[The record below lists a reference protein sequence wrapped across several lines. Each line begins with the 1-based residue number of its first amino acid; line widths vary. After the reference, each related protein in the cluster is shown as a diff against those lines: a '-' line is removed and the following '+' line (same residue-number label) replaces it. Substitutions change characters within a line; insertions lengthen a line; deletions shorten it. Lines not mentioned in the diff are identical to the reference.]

1 MNWLFFSIATALLW
15 GTAELFY
22 KKGAQPDEKYSHLKI
37 SVWVGVVMGAHAI
50 YTLLTQDIGYNPA
63 NLLIYLPVSLFY
75 IFSMTFSYFGM
86 RFLEE
91 SISDPIENTA
101 GVICVLLFAIF
112 MGDEFSA
119 LTWIAVAVITLGVVG
134 VSYIENR
141 GETPRKKLLG
151 KKLAIV
157 AFCMPFVY
165 ALLDAFGTFLDDA
178 FFLVEDIANAPF
190 VDVTEETIEAVA
202 NPSYE
207 LPFALFALFMGDE
220 FSWLTWLSVG
230 VITVGV
236 VGVSYLENHGE
247 TTRKKN
253 YGKALAIISFCMP
266 FVYALLDAFGTFLD
280 DAFFLIEDV
289 ASSPLVDVTEETI
302 EAVAN
307 TSYELTFALFALC
320 LFIFMK
326 SKKVKFGSVPQH
338 KDKILAAV
346 FETAGQFTY
355 VYALGGVDAVAA
367 PILSSVC
374 VVSLLL
380 SRIFLKEKLSW
391 KTYAF
396 IAVVIV
402 GILLLAVSEEL

>member
-1 MNWLFFSIATALLW
+1 MSWLFFSVATALLW

-37 SVWVGVVMGAHAI
+37 CVWVGIVMGAHAI
-50 YTLLTQDIGYNPA
+50 FTLLTQDIGYNPV

-75 IFSMTFSYFGM
+75 IISMAFSYFGM

-112 MGDEFSA
+112 MGDEFSL
-119 LTWIAVAVITLGVVG
+119 LTWIAVAVITVGVVG
-134 VSYIENR
+134 VSFLENA
-141 GETPRKKLLG
+141 GETPRKKTYG

-157 AFCMPFVY
+157 AFIMPFLY
-165 ALLDAFGTFLDDA
+165 ALLDAVGTFLDDA

-202 NPSYE
+202 N
-207 LPFALFALFMGDE
+207 
-220 FSWLTWLSVG
+220 
-230 VITVGV
+230 
-236 VGVSYLENHGE
+236 
-247 TTRKKN
+247 
-253 YGKALAIISFCMP
+253 
-266 FVYALLDAFGTFLD
+266 
-280 DAFFLIEDV
+280 
-289 ASSPLVDVTEETI
+289 
-302 EAVAN
+302 
-307 TSYELTFALFALC
+307 TSYELTFALFALG

-326 SKKVKFGSVPQH
+326 SKKVKFGPMPQH
-338 KDKILAAV
+338 KDKLLAAV

-355 VYALGGVDAVAA
+355 VYALGGVDAIAA

-374 VVSLLL
+374 IVSLVL
-380 SRIFLKEKLSW
+380 SRIFLKEKLNW

-396 IAVVIV
+396 ITVVII
-402 GILLLAVSEEL
+402 GILLLAVAEEL

>member
-1 MNWLFFSIATALLW
+1 MSWLFFSVATALLW

-22 KKGAQPDEKYSHLKI
+22 KKGAQPNEKYSHLKI
-37 SVWVGVVMGAHAI
+37 CVWVGVVMGAHAI
-50 YTLLTQDIGYNPA
+50 FTLLTQDIGYNPV
-63 NLLIYLPVSLFY
+63 NLLIYLPVSAFY
-75 IFSMTFSYFGM
+75 IISMAFSYFGM

-101 GVICVLLFAIF
+101 GVICTLLFVIF
-112 MGDEFSA
+112 LQEEISA
-119 LTWIAVAVITLGVVG
+119 LTWVAIGIITVGVLGVSFV
-134 VSYIENR
+134 ENH
-141 GETPRKKLLG
+141 GETTRKKTYG

-202 NPSYE
+202 N
-207 LPFALFALFMGDE
+207 
-220 FSWLTWLSVG
+220 
-230 VITVGV
+230 
-236 VGVSYLENHGE
+236 
-247 TTRKKN
+247 
-253 YGKALAIISFCMP
+253 
-266 FVYALLDAFGTFLD
+266 
-280 DAFFLIEDV
+280 
-289 ASSPLVDVTEETI
+289 
-302 EAVAN
+302 
-307 TSYELTFALFALC
+307 TSYELTFALFALG

-326 SKKVKFGSVPQH
+326 SKKVKFGPVPQH

-355 VYALGGVDAVAA
+355 VYALGGVDAIAA

-380 SRIFLKEKLSW
+380 SHIFLKEKLSK

-396 IAVVIV
+396 IAIVIF
-402 GILLLAVSEEL
+402 GILLLAVAEEL

>member
-1 MNWLFFSIATALLW
+1 MSWLFFSVATAVLW
-15 GTAELFY
+15 GAAELFY
-22 KKGAQPDEKYSHLKI
+22 KMGARPDEKYSHLKI
-37 SVWVGVVMGAHAI
+37 CVWVGVVMGAHAI
-50 YTLLTQDIGYNPA
+50 FTLLTQDIHYNPI

-75 IFSMTFSYFGM
+75 IISMAFSYFGM

-101 GVICVLLFAIF
+101 GVICTLLFVIF
-112 MGDEFSA
+112 LREEISA
-119 LTWIAVAVITLGVVG
+119 LTWVAIAVITVGVVG
-134 VSYIENR
+134 VSYLENS
-141 GETPRKKLLG
+141 GETTRKKKYG

-165 ALLDAFGTFLDDA
+165 ALLDAFGTFFDDA

-202 NPSYE
+202 N
-207 LPFALFALFMGDE
+207 
-220 FSWLTWLSVG
+220 
-230 VITVGV
+230 
-236 VGVSYLENHGE
+236 
-247 TTRKKN
+247 
-253 YGKALAIISFCMP
+253 
-266 FVYALLDAFGTFLD
+266 
-280 DAFFLIEDV
+280 
-289 ASSPLVDVTEETI
+289 
-302 EAVAN
+302 
-307 TSYELTFALFALC
+307 TSYELTFALFALG

-326 SKKVKFGSVPQH
+326 AKKVKFGPVKQH

-391 KTYAF
+391 KTYIF
-396 IAVVIV
+396 IGIVIV
-402 GILLLAVSEEL
+402 GILLLAISEEL

>member
-1 MNWLFFSIATALLW
+1 MSWLFFSVATALLW

-37 SVWVGVVMGAHAI
+37 SVWVGVVMGIHAV
-50 YTLLTQDIGYNPA
+50 YTLLTQDIGFNPV
-63 NLLIYLPVSLFY
+63 NILIYLPVSLFY

-86 RFLEE
+86 RFIEE

-119 LTWIAVAVITLGVVG
+119 LTWIAVGVITVGVVG
-134 VSYIENR
+134 VSFLENK
-141 GETPRKKLLG
+141 GETPRKKKLG
-151 KKLAIV
+151 KVLSIV

-178 FFLVEDIANAPF
+178 FFLVEDIASAPF
-190 VDVTEETIEAVA
+190 
-202 NPSYE
+202 
-207 LPFALFALFMGDE
+207 
-220 FSWLTWLSVG
+220 
-230 VITVGV
+230 
-236 VGVSYLENHGE
+236 
-247 TTRKKN
+247 
-253 YGKALAIISFCMP
+253 
-266 FVYALLDAFGTFLD
+266 
-280 DAFFLIEDV
+280 
-289 ASSPLVDVTEETI
+289 VDVTEETI

-307 TSYELTFALFALC
+307 TSYELTFALFALI
-320 LFIFMK
+320 LFVFMK
-326 SKKVKFGSVPQH
+326 SKGVKFGSVPQH

-402 GILLLAVSEEL
+402 GILLLAVAEEL

>member
-1 MNWLFFSIATALLW
+1 MMSWLFFSIATAVLW
-15 GTAELFY
+15 GAAELFY
-22 KKGAQPDEKYSHLKI
+22 KKGAQPTEKYSHLKI
-37 SVWVGVVMGAHAI
+37 CVWVGVVMGLHAI
-50 YTLLTQDIGYNPA
+50 FTLLTQDINYNPI
-63 NLLIYLPVSLFY
+63 NILIYLPVSLFY
-75 IFSMTFSYFGM
+75 IISMAFSYFGM

-101 GVICVLLFAIF
+101 GVICVLLFA
-112 MGDEFSA
+112 
-119 LTWIAVAVITLGVVG
+119 
-134 VSYIENR
+134 
-141 GETPRKKLLG
+141 
-151 KKLAIV
+151 
-157 AFCMPFVY
+157 
-165 ALLDAFGTFLDDA
+165 
-178 FFLVEDIANAPF
+178 
-190 VDVTEETIEAVA
+190 
-202 NPSYE
+202 
-207 LPFALFALFMGDE
+207 LFMGDE
-220 FSWLTWLSVG
+220 FSWLTWVAVA
-230 VITVGV
+230 VIAVGV
-236 VGVSYLENHGE
+236 VGVSYLENRGE
-247 TTRKKN
+247 TPRKKN
-253 YGKALAIISFCMP
+253 YGKKLAIIAFCMP
-266 FVYALLDAFGTFLD
+266 FVYAFLDAFGTFFD
-280 DAFFLIEDV
+280 DAFFLVEEIAD
-289 ASSPLVDVTEETI
+289 APFVDVTEETI

-307 TSYELTFALFALC
+307 TSYELTFALFALG

-326 SKKVKFGSVPQH
+326 AKKVKFGPVPQH

>member
-1 MNWLFFSIATALLW
+1 MSWLFFSVATAIVW
-15 GTAELFY
+15 GIAELFY
-22 KKGAQPDEKYSHLKI
+22 KKGAQPGEKYSHLKI
-37 SVWVGVVMGAHAI
+37 CIWVGIVMGAHAI
-50 YTLLTQDIGYNPA
+50 FTLLTQDINYNPI
-63 NLLIYLPVSLFY
+63 NIIRYLPVSLFY
-75 IFSMTFSYFGM
+75 IISMAFSYFGM

-101 GVICVLLFAIF
+101 GVICTLLFVIF
-112 MGDEFSA
+112 LQEEISA
-119 LTWIAVAVITLGVVG
+119 FTWIAIAVITIGVLGV
-134 VSYIENR
+134 SFLENH
-141 GETPRKKLLG
+141 GETTRKKKLG
-151 KKLAIV
+151 KKLAVV

-178 FFLVEDIANAPF
+178 FFLVED
-190 VDVTEETIEAVA
+190 VA
-202 NPSYE
+202 
-207 LPFALFALFMGDE
+207 A
-220 FSWLTWLSVG
+220 
-230 VITVGV
+230 
-236 VGVSYLENHGE
+236 
-247 TTRKKN
+247 
-253 YGKALAIISFCMP
+253 
-266 FVYALLDAFGTFLD
+266 
-280 DAFFLIEDV
+280 
-289 ASSPLVDVTEETI
+289 SPLVDVTADTI

-307 TSYELTFALFALC
+307 TSYELTFALFALG

-326 SKKVKFGSVPQH
+326 SKKVKFGPIPQH

-391 KTYAF
+391 KTYIF
-396 IAVVIV
+396 IGVVIV

>member
-1 MNWLFFSIATALLW
+1 MSWLFFSIATALLW

-22 KKGAQPDEKYSHLKI
+22 KKGAQPNEKYSHLKI
-37 SVWVGVVMGAHAI
+37 CVWVGIVMGAHAI
-50 YTLLTQDIGYNPA
+50 FTLLTQDINYNPV
-63 NLLIYLPVSLFY
+63 NIIRYLPVSLFY
-75 IFSMTFSYFGM
+75 IISMAFSYFGM

-101 GVICVLLFAIF
+101 GVICVLLFA
-112 MGDEFSA
+112 
-119 LTWIAVAVITLGVVG
+119 
-134 VSYIENR
+134 
-141 GETPRKKLLG
+141 
-151 KKLAIV
+151 
-157 AFCMPFVY
+157 
-165 ALLDAFGTFLDDA
+165 
-178 FFLVEDIANAPF
+178 
-190 VDVTEETIEAVA
+190 
-202 NPSYE
+202 
-207 LPFALFALFMGDE
+207 LFMGDE
-220 FSWLTWLSVG
+220 FSWLTWVAVA
-230 VITVGV
+230 VIGIGV

-253 YGKALAIISFCMP
+253 YGKVLAVVAFIMP
-266 FVYALLDAFGTFLD
+266 FLYALLDAFGTFLD

-289 ASSPLVDVTEETI
+289 ANSPLVDVTEDTI

-307 TSYELTFALFALC
+307 TSYELTFALFALG

-326 SKKVKFGSVPQH
+326 AKKVKFGSVPKH

-380 SRIFLKEKLSW
+380 SRIVLKEKLSW

-396 IAVVIV
+396 IAVVII
-402 GILLLAVSEEL
+402 GILLLALSEEL

>member
-1 MNWLFFSIATALLW
+1 MSWLFFSVATALLW

-22 KKGAQPDEKYSHLKI
+22 KKGAQPNEKYSHLKI
-37 SVWVGVVMGAHAI
+37 CIWVGIVMGAHAI
-50 YTLLTQDIGYNPA
+50 FTLLTQDIGYNPI
-63 NLLIYLPVSLFY
+63 NLLHYLPVSLFY
-75 IFSMTFSYFGM
+75 IISMAFSYFGM

-112 MGDEFSA
+112 MGDEFSV
-119 LTWIAVAVITLGVVG
+119 LTWVA
-134 VSYIENR
+134 
-141 GETPRKKLLG
+141 
-151 KKLAIV
+151 
-157 AFCMPFVY
+157 
-165 ALLDAFGTFLDDA
+165 
-178 FFLVEDIANAPF
+178 
-190 VDVTEETIEAVA
+190 
-202 NPSYE
+202 
-207 LPFALFALFMGDE
+207 
-220 FSWLTWLSVG
+220 VG

-236 VGVSYLENHGE
+236 VGVSYLENKGE
-247 TTRKKN
+247 TPRKKN
-253 YGKALAIISFCMP
+253 LGKKLAIISFCMP

-289 ASSPLVDVTEETI
+289 ANSPLVDVTEDTI

-307 TSYELTFALFALC
+307 TSYELTFAIFALG
-320 LFIFMK
+320 LYIFMK
-326 SKKVKFGSVPQH
+326 SKKVKFGPLPQH
-338 KDKILAAV
+338 KDKALAAV

-396 IAVVIV
+396 IAVVIF
-402 GILLLAVSEEL
+402 GILLLAVAEEL

>member
-1 MNWLFFSIATALLW
+1 MSWLFFSIATALLW

-22 KKGAQPDEKYSHLKI
+22 KKGALPNEKYSHLKI
-37 SVWVGVVMGAHAI
+37 SVWVGVVMGIHAI
-50 YTLLTQDIGYNPA
+50 YTLLTQDIGFNPV
-63 NLLIYLPVSLFY
+63 NILIYLPVSLFY

-119 LTWIAVAVITLGVVG
+119 LTWIAVGVITVGVVG
-134 VSYIENR
+134 VSYLENK
-141 GETPRKKLLG
+141 GETPRKKTYG
-151 KKLAIV
+151 KKLAVV
-157 AFCMPFVY
+157 AFIMPFLY

-190 VDVTEETIEAVA
+190 VDVTEET
-202 NPSYE
+202 
-207 LPFALFALFMGDE
+207 M
-220 FSWLTWLSVG
+220 
-230 VITVGV
+230 
-236 VGVSYLENHGE
+236 
-247 TTRKKN
+247 
-253 YGKALAIISFCMP
+253 
-266 FVYALLDAFGTFLD
+266 
-280 DAFFLIEDV
+280 
-289 ASSPLVDVTEETI
+289 

-307 TSYELTFALFALC
+307 TSYELTFALFALG

-326 SKKVKFGSVPQH
+326 AKGVKFGPVKQH

-396 IAVVIV
+396 IAVVII
-402 GILLLAVSEEL
+402 GILLLAVAEEL

>member
-1 MNWLFFSIATALLW
+1 MSWLFFSIATAILW
-15 GTAELFY
+15 GAAELFY
-22 KKGAQPDEKYSHLKI
+22 KKGARPDEKYSHQKI
-37 SVWVGVVMGAHAI
+37 CVWVGIVMGAHAI
-50 YTLLTQDIGYNPA
+50 FTLLTQDIGYNPM
-63 NLLIYLPVSLFY
+63 NLLVYLPVSLFY
-75 IFSMTFSYFGM
+75 IISMAFSYFGM

-119 LTWIAVAVITLGVVG
+119 LTWIAIAVIAVGVVG
-134 VSYIENR
+134 VGYLENH
-141 GETPRKKLLG
+141 GETVRKKTLG
-151 KKLAIV
+151 KKLAIA

-165 ALLDAFGTFLDDA
+165 AFLDAFGTFLDDA
-178 FFLVEDIANAPF
+178 FFLVEDIAA
-190 VDVTEETIEAVA
+190 T
-202 NPSYE
+202 
-207 LPFALFALFMGDE
+207 
-220 FSWLTWLSVG
+220 
-230 VITVGV
+230 
-236 VGVSYLENHGE
+236 
-247 TTRKKN
+247 
-253 YGKALAIISFCMP
+253 
-266 FVYALLDAFGTFLD
+266 
-280 DAFFLIEDV
+280 
-289 ASSPLVDVTEETI
+289 PLVDVTEETI

-307 TSYELTFALFALC
+307 TSYELTFALFALG

-326 SKKVKFGSVPQH
+326 SKGVKFGGVPQH

-380 SRIFLKEKLSW
+380 SRIFLKEKLNW

-396 IAVVIV
+396 IAVVII
-402 GILLLAVSEEL
+402 GILLLAVAEEL

>member
-1 MNWLFFSIATALLW
+1 MSWLFFSIATALLW

-22 KKGAQPDEKYSHLKI
+22 KKGAQPNEKYSHLKI
-37 SVWVGVVMGAHAI
+37 CVWVGVVMGAHAI
-50 YTLLTQDIGYNPA
+50 FTLLTQNIDYNPI
-63 NLLIYLPVSLFY
+63 NLLVYAPVSLFY
-75 IFSMTFSYFGM
+75 IISMAFSYFGM

-112 MGDEFSA
+112 MGDEFSV
-119 LTWIAVAVITLGVVG
+119 LTWVAVGVITVGVVG
-134 VSYIENR
+134 VSYLENH
-141 GETPRKKLLG
+141 GETPRKKNLG

-157 AFCMPFVY
+157 SFCMPFLY

-178 FFLVEDIANAPF
+178 FFLVED
-190 VDVTEETIEAVA
+190 
-202 NPSYE
+202 
-207 LPFALFALFMGDE
+207 
-220 FSWLTWLSVG
+220 
-230 VITVGV
+230 
-236 VGVSYLENHGE
+236 
-247 TTRKKN
+247 
-253 YGKALAIISFCMP
+253 
-266 FVYALLDAFGTFLD
+266 
-280 DAFFLIEDV
+280 V
-289 ASSPLVDVTEETI
+289 ASTPLVGVTEETI

-326 SKKVKFGSVPQH
+326 AKKVKFGPVPQH

-396 IAVVIV
+396 IAVVII
-402 GILLLAVSEEL
+402 GILLLAVAEEL

>member
-1 MNWLFFSIATALLW
+1 MSWLFFSVATALLW

-22 KKGAQPDEKYSHLKI
+22 KKGAQPNEKYSHLKI
-37 SVWVGVVMGAHAI
+37 CVWVGVVMGAHAI
-50 YTLLTQDIGYNPA
+50 FTLLTQDIGYNPV
-63 NLLIYLPVSLFY
+63 NLLVYLPVSLFY
-75 IFSMTFSYFGM
+75 IISMAFSYLGM

-101 GVICVLLFAIF
+101 GVICVLLFAII
-112 MGDEFSA
+112 MGDEFSV
-119 LTWIAVAVITLGVVG
+119 LTWIAVGVITVGVVG
-134 VSYIENR
+134 VSYLENK
-141 GETPRKKLLG
+141 GETPRKKTYG
-151 KKLAIV
+151 KKLAVV
-157 AFCMPFVY
+157 AFIMPFLY

-202 NPSYE
+202 N
-207 LPFALFALFMGDE
+207 
-220 FSWLTWLSVG
+220 
-230 VITVGV
+230 
-236 VGVSYLENHGE
+236 
-247 TTRKKN
+247 
-253 YGKALAIISFCMP
+253 
-266 FVYALLDAFGTFLD
+266 
-280 DAFFLIEDV
+280 
-289 ASSPLVDVTEETI
+289 
-302 EAVAN
+302 

-326 SKKVKFGSVPQH
+326 AKKVTFGPIPQH

-396 IAVVIV
+396 IGIVIV
-402 GILLLAVSEEL
+402 GILLLAVAEEL

>member
-1 MNWLFFSIATALLW
+1 MSWLFFSIATALLW

-22 KKGAQPDEKYSHLKI
+22 KKGALPNEKYSHLKI

-50 YTLLTQDIGYNPA
+50 YTLLTQDIGFNPV
-63 NLLIYLPVSLFY
+63 NILVYLPVSLFY

-119 LTWIAVAVITLGVVG
+119 LTWIAVGVITVGVVG
-134 VSYIENR
+134 VSYLENK
-141 GETPRKKLLG
+141 GETPRKKTYG
-151 KKLAIV
+151 KKLAVI
-157 AFCMPFVY
+157 AFIMPFLY

-178 FFLVEDIANAPF
+178 FFLVENIANAPF
-190 VDVTEETIEAVA
+190 
-202 NPSYE
+202 
-207 LPFALFALFMGDE
+207 
-220 FSWLTWLSVG
+220 
-230 VITVGV
+230 
-236 VGVSYLENHGE
+236 
-247 TTRKKN
+247 
-253 YGKALAIISFCMP
+253 
-266 FVYALLDAFGTFLD
+266 
-280 DAFFLIEDV
+280 
-289 ASSPLVDVTEETI
+289 VDVTEETI

-307 TSYELTFALFALC
+307 TSYELTFALFALG
-320 LFIFMK
+320 LFLFMK
-326 SKKVKFGSVPQH
+326 AKGVKFGPVPQH

-402 GILLLAVSEEL
+402 GILLLAVAEEL

>member
-1 MNWLFFSIATALLW
+1 MSWLFFSIATAVLW

-22 KKGAQPDEKYSHLKI
+22 KKGALPNEKYSHLKI
-37 SVWVGVVMGAHAI
+37 CVWVGVVMGAHAI
-50 YTLLTQDIGYNPA
+50 FTLLTQDIGYNPV
-63 NLLIYLPVSLFY
+63 NLLIYLPVSAFY
-75 IFSMTFSYFGM
+75 IISMAFSYFGM

-112 MGDEFSA
+112 MGDEFSL
-119 LTWIAVAVITLGVVG
+119 LTWIAVGVITVGVVG
-134 VSYIENR
+134 VSYMENA
-141 GETPRKKLLG
+141 GETPRKKTYG
-151 KKLAIV
+151 KKLAVI
-157 AFCMPFVY
+157 AFIMPFLY

-178 FFLVEDIANAPF
+178 FFLVEDIASAPF
-190 VDVTEETIEAVA
+190 
-202 NPSYE
+202 
-207 LPFALFALFMGDE
+207 
-220 FSWLTWLSVG
+220 
-230 VITVGV
+230 
-236 VGVSYLENHGE
+236 
-247 TTRKKN
+247 
-253 YGKALAIISFCMP
+253 
-266 FVYALLDAFGTFLD
+266 
-280 DAFFLIEDV
+280 
-289 ASSPLVDVTEETI
+289 VDVTEETI

-307 TSYELTFALFALC
+307 TSYELTFALFALG

-326 SKKVKFGSVPQH
+326 SRKVEFGPVPQH
-338 KDKILAAV
+338 RDKILAAV

-402 GILLLAVSEEL
+402 GILLLAVAEEL

>member
-1 MNWLFFSIATALLW
+1 MNWLFFAIATALLW

-22 KKGAQPDEKYSHLKI
+22 KKGAQPNEKYSHLKI
-37 SVWVGVVMGAHAI
+37 CVWVGIVMGLHAVF
-50 YTLLTQDIGYNPA
+50 TLLTQDINYNPI
-63 NLLIYLPVSLFY
+63 NLLVYAPVSLFY
-75 IFSMTFSYFGM
+75 IISMAFSYFGM
-86 RFLEE
+86 RFIEE

-112 MGDEFSA
+112 MGDEFSV
-119 LTWIAVAVITLGVVG
+119 LTWVAVGIIAIGVVG
-134 VSYIENR
+134 VGYLENK
-141 GETPRKKLLG
+141 GETTRKKTYG

-178 FFLVEDIANAPF
+178 FFLVED
-190 VDVTEETIEAVA
+190 VA
-202 NPSYE
+202 N
-207 LPFALFALFMGDE
+207 
-220 FSWLTWLSVG
+220 T
-230 VITVGV
+230 
-236 VGVSYLENHGE
+236 
-247 TTRKKN
+247 
-253 YGKALAIISFCMP
+253 
-266 FVYALLDAFGTFLD
+266 
-280 DAFFLIEDV
+280 
-289 ASSPLVDVTEETI
+289 PLVDVTEETI

-307 TSYELTFALFALC
+307 TSYELTFALFALI

-326 SKKVKFGSVPQH
+326 AKKVEFGPVKQH

-391 KTYAF
+391 KTYLF
-396 IAVVIV
+396 IGIVIV
-402 GILLLAVSEEL
+402 GILLLAVAEEL

>member
-1 MNWLFFSIATALLW
+1 MSWLFFSVATALLW

-37 SVWVGVVMGAHAI
+37 CVWVGVVMGAHAI
-50 YTLLTQDIGYNPA
+50 FTLLTQDINYNPV

-75 IFSMTFSYFGM
+75 IVSMAFSYFGM

-119 LTWIAVAVITLGVVG
+119 LTWIAVGIITVGVVG
-134 VSYIENR
+134 VSYLENH
-141 GETPRKKLLG
+141 GETPRKKNLG
-151 KKLAIV
+151 KKLAIIS
-157 AFCMPFVY
+157 FCMPFLY

-190 VDVTEETIEAVA
+190 VDVTEET
-202 NPSYE
+202 
-207 LPFALFALFMGDE
+207 M
-220 FSWLTWLSVG
+220 
-230 VITVGV
+230 
-236 VGVSYLENHGE
+236 
-247 TTRKKN
+247 
-253 YGKALAIISFCMP
+253 
-266 FVYALLDAFGTFLD
+266 
-280 DAFFLIEDV
+280 
-289 ASSPLVDVTEETI
+289 

-307 TSYELTFALFALC
+307 TSYELTFALFALG

-326 SKKVKFGSVPQH
+326 AKKVTFGPVKQH

-402 GILLLAVSEEL
+402 GILLLAVAEEL

>member
-1 MNWLFFSIATALLW
+1 MSWLFFAIGTAILW

-22 KKGAQPDEKYSHLKI
+22 KKGARPDEKYAHLKI
-37 SVWVGVVMGAHAI
+37 CVWVGIVMGAHAI
-50 YTLLTQDIGYNPA
+50 FTLLTQDINYNPI
-63 NLLIYLPVSLFY
+63 NIIRYLPVSLFY
-75 IFSMTFSYFGM
+75 IISMAFSYFGM

-101 GVICVLLFAIF
+101 GVICVLLFALIMKDSF
-112 MGDEFSA
+112 HW
-119 LTWIAVAVITLGVVG
+119 LTWVSVAVIGIGVLGV
-134 VSYIENR
+134 SFLENR
-141 GETPRKKLLG
+141 
-151 KKLAIV
+151 
-157 AFCMPFVY
+157 
-165 ALLDAFGTFLDDA
+165 
-178 FFLVEDIANAPF
+178 
-190 VDVTEETIEAVA
+190 
-202 NPSYE
+202 
-207 LPFALFALFMGDE
+207 
-220 FSWLTWLSVG
+220 
-230 VITVGV
+230 
-236 VGVSYLENHGE
+236 GE
-247 TTRKKN
+247 TTRKKKL
-253 YGKALAIISFCMP
+253 GKTLAVIAFCMP

-289 ASSPLVDVTEETI
+289 ANSPLVDVTGDTI

-307 TSYELTFALFALC
+307 TSYELTFALFALG

-326 SKKVKFGSVPQH
+326 AKKVKFGPIPQH

-374 VVSLLL
+374 IVSLLL

-396 IAVVIV
+396 IAVVII

>member
-1 MNWLFFSIATALLW
+1 MSWLFFSIATALLW

-22 KKGAQPDEKYSHLKI
+22 KKGAKPDEKYSHLKI

-50 YTLLTQDIGYNPA
+50 YTLLTQDIGYNPV
-63 NLLIYLPVSLFY
+63 NILIYLPVSLFY

-112 MGDEFSA
+112 MGDEFSL
-119 LTWIAVAVITLGVVG
+119 LTWIAVVVITVGVVG
-134 VSYIENR
+134 VSFLENK
-141 GETPRKKLLG
+141 GETPRKKKLG
-151 KKLAIV
+151 KTLAIV

-202 NPSYE
+202 N
-207 LPFALFALFMGDE
+207 
-220 FSWLTWLSVG
+220 
-230 VITVGV
+230 
-236 VGVSYLENHGE
+236 
-247 TTRKKN
+247 
-253 YGKALAIISFCMP
+253 
-266 FVYALLDAFGTFLD
+266 
-280 DAFFLIEDV
+280 
-289 ASSPLVDVTEETI
+289 
-302 EAVAN
+302 
-307 TSYELTFALFALC
+307 TSYELTFALFALI

-326 SKKVKFGSVPQH
+326 AKKVKFGPVKQH

-380 SRIFLKEKLSW
+380 SRIFLKEKLNW

-402 GILLLAVSEEL
+402 GILLLAVAEEL